1 MIKTITDS
9 SSCRAFT
16 ERLGVGRLKHI
27 DTRHLWMQLEF
38 KKKTL
43 RMEGVPTLW
52 NVADLGTKRLS
63 RQRREFLMLI
73 GVMEM
78 NAEGAEQIFCHV
90 GEETF
95 HEEVRKMNLALKMK
109 EVKNEMIS
117 ALVEEKSETKVK
129 ISKSMVKMVT
139 LLLLNPGA
147 YGQPEDGSE
156 ENFTADENDGQTY
169 RSHGWLIYILVFVIY
184 TIFVAGCGMWV
195 GYTKWKMISRWLRKV
210 KPYMQGDWFVDFYR
224 DACSFA
230 TFFSAFAFK
239 GKSGDPFTPIVLPL
253 AGHHSHTN
261 G

>member
-1 MIKTITDS
+1 MYLIGLVEFHAEDS
-9 SSCRAFT
+9 DEVFSK
-16 ERLGVGRLKHI
+16 VGE
-27 DTRHLWMQLEF
+27 TTFNQEVA
-38 KKKTL
+38 KKVMAKQMKQVK
-43 RMEGVPTLW
+43 REMVNAVMEGTSNLTSKIPT
-52 NVADLGTKRLS
+52 
-63 RQRREFLMLI
+63 
-73 GVMEM
+73 
-78 NAEGAEQIFCHV
+78 
-90 GEETF
+90 
-95 HEEVRKMNLALKMK
+95 
-109 EVKNEMIS
+109 
-117 ALVEEKSETKVK
+117 
-129 ISKSMVKMVT
+129 SMVKMVT